1 MCSVDWRS
9 QGYMPF
15 LQLHSREEID
25 KNVVIH
31 HFKALFMAECSP
43 LLRIFVCSTLFPLC
57 SLTEVVLP
65 CHDVCFSVYTACH
78 HVYLLHHQEWPTFF
92 NCTNLPARPQV
103 CLLPLSTTSHFLSP
117 SPPSSP
123 LFASSPS
130 PTSSSPLPTSHVLS
144 LTSSSS
150 PPFGSSPSSS
160 SSSPSQPSATFYCFI
175 VLAPLLFLIL
185 QLAVK

>member
-25 KNVVIH
+25 RNVVIH

-65 CHDVCFSVYTACH
+65 CRDVCFSVYTACH

-103 CLLPLSTTSHFLSP
+103 CLLPPSTSHFLNPSP
-117 SPPSSP
+117 SSSP

-130 PTSSSPLPTSHVLS
+130 PTSSSPLQTSDVSSLS
-144 LTSSSS
+144 SSSS

-160 SSSPSQPSATFYCFI
+160 SSSLSQPSATFYCFI
-175 VLAPLLFLIL
+175 VLVPLLFLIL
-185 QLAVK
+185 GLAVK